1 MRRPEVRRGIALRG
15 AWLVLALVLAAAPV
29 RGEATATA
37 PAAVRL
43 GPGSVLWLLGTSNV
57 HDFESRTTAPVV
69 KLLRDASAGD
79 PTDVAALDA
88 WLRAGGLKGLDLD
101 VPLSTLHSER
111 SGLDKN
117 MLKALRAEQNP
128 AITFHLTRARVG
140 GASGDSIA
148 VSADGVLRVAGR
160 ERPITV
166 AGHLLRSEAGVWL
179 NGSHGLRMSEY
190 DVKPP
195 TMMLGALRVRD
206 TVTVHFRLLLVPGA
220 PSGGSAAET
229 RSTERNTP

>member
-1 MRRPEVRRGIALRG
+1 MSGPEGLRVSVRLG
-15 AWLVLALVLAAAPV
+15 AWLVLASVLAAAPV

-43 GPGSVLWLLGTSNV
+43 GPGSVLWLEGTSNV
-57 HDFESRTTAPVV
+57 HDYESRSAAPVV
-69 KLLRDASAGD
+69 KLLRDAAAGD
-79 PTDVAALDA
+79 PADPAALDQ
-88 WLRAGGLKGLDLD
+88 WLRSGGLRGLELA
-101 VPLSTLHSER
+101 VPVATLHSER

-128 AITFHLTRARVG
+128 EITFHVTKARVG
-140 GASGDSIA
+140 EASGDSLA

-166 AGHLLRSEAGVWL
+166 TGRLQRSEAGVWL
-179 NGSHGLRMSEY
+179 KGSHGLRMSEY

-220 PSGGSAAET
+220 SSGGSNAEA
-229 RSTERNTP
+229 RSTERNAP